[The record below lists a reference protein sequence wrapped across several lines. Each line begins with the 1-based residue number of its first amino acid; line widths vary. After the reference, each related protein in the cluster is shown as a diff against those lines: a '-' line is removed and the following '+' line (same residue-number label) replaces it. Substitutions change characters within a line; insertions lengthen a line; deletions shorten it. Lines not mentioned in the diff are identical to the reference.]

1 MASFCAAGALTMAEK
16 LIVGVQFAG
25 VAVIAGPTAV
35 ASAAAV
41 GTGAVKAGIHG
52 VEKLTGDE

>member
-1 MASFCAAGALTMAEK
+1 MAEK